1 MLRREVTMSGPTP
14 ETKFVTCGV
23 IVLTL
28 LVVSC
33 NRDTPMSPGSP
44 LAPSPQ
50 VTTVRLDVS
59 TAASLAPGARAELK
73 ATAILSDGSVRDV
86 TDRTTFNS
94 ADTAVLQVSG
104 AVVTGVGVGEARVNA
119 NHQAPDGTRYGSALV
134 DVLLPGT
141 FKLSGRIADSGIAV
155 PDAVVTVRSGIGTGL
170 TTRALSDGRYVLYG
184 VSGRVGLELKRQ
196 GYRDAVVDVDVNR
209 SLVRDLEMIPDR
221 PRAVV
226 SGLYTLTIDMGI
238 CDPASEAMP
247 TALRHRQY
255 TADVAQEDGR
265 LTVTL
270 GGADFIAN
278 RFTGAIDPLGRVTF
292 VVGDP
297 YDDYL
302 IGPFD
307 LVERVSATEVF
318 VAWGTV
324 AGTMTESG
332 LRGALRGYLMVT
344 DINYP
349 TFFSASATCG
359 SAMHLFALQRQ

>member
-1 MLRREVTMSGPTP
+1 MNGRTP
-14 ETKFVTCGV
+14 GRKFATCGV

-33 NRDTPMSPGSP
+33 NRDTPTSPGSP
-44 LAPSPQ
+44 PVPSAQ

-59 TAASLAPGARAELK
+59 TAASLAPGASAVLK

-86 TDRTTFNS
+86 TDRTTFHS
-94 ADTAVLQVSG
+94 GDTAVLQVSG
-104 AVVTGVGVGEARVNA
+104 AIMTGVGVGEARVNA
-119 NHQAPDGTRYGSALV
+119 NHQAAEGTRYGSALV

-141 FKLSGRIADSGIAV
+141 YKLSGRIADAGIAV

-170 TTRALSDGRYVLYG
+170 TTRTLSDGRYVLYG
-184 VSGRVGLELKRQ
+184 VSGRVELELKRQ

-221 PRAVV
+221 ARAVV

-238 CDPASEAMP
+238 CDSASEAMP

-255 TADVAQEDGR
+255 TADLAQEDGR

-270 GGADFIAN
+270 QGADFVAN
-278 RFTGAIDPLGRVTF
+278 RFTGTIDPLGRVMF
-292 VVGDP
+292 VLGDP

-302 IGPFD
+302 TGPFD
-307 LVERVSATEVF
+307 LIERVSATDVF

-324 AGTMTESG
+324 AGTMTDSG
-332 LRGALRGYLMVT
+332 LRGALKGYLMAT
-344 DINYP
+344 DINFP
-349 TFFSASATCG
+349 TFFSASATCR
-359 SAMHLFALQRQ
+359 STAHVFEFRRQ